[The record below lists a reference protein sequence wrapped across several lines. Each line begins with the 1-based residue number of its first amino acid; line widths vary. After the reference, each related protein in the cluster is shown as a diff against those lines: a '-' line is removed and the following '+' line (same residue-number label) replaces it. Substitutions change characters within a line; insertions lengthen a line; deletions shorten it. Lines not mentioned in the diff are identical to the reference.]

1 MKLKR
6 GKKIYATFADTLQT
20 ATVLCRGKG
29 KVIVQDKWKSQD
41 GKGIKSMGGR
51 HEHKTCYK

>member
-1 MKLKR
+1 M
-6 GKKIYATFADTLQT
+6 YATFADTPQT
-20 ATVLCRGKG
+20 AKLQPQCPINGKG
-29 KVIVQDKWKSQD
+29 KVTVQDKWKSQD

>member
-1 MKLKR
+1 MLRLLIHFKLQQCL
-6 GKKIYATFADTLQT
+6 IN
-20 ATVLCRGKG
+20 GKG

>member
-1 MKLKR
+1 MKLRKR
-6 GKKIYATFADTLQT
+6 KKNYATFADNTSNYKVT
-20 ATVLCRGKG
+20 ATVP
-29 KVIVQDKWKSQD
+29 DKWKSQD